1 MLPFVAE
8 CSARMC
14 GGEDKRDLLH
24 RVTHHQHP
32 LLPSGELC
40 RGRGQSWRWKTGSP
54 LWKNP
59 AHTPHTPPLPL
70 SCLHSWAEEEEGGR
84 GERAK
89 REQVGTRDGVFAQE
103 PCVSHF
109 LSLPELI
116 G

>member
-1 MLPFVAE
+1 MLCKDVWWGGQAGPSPQGDPPPASPAAVWGAVQGVWAE
-8 CSARMC
+8 LEVEN
-14 GGEDKRDLLH
+14 GIPTVEE
-24 RVTHHQHP
+24 
-32 LLPSGELC
+32 PS
-40 RGRGQSWRWKTGSP
+40 
-54 LWKNP
+54 
-59 AHTPHTPPLPL
+59 TPPYTPPLPL
-70 SCLHSWAEEEEGGR
+70 SCLHPWAEEEEGGR